1 MSKEAFEETLANAPF
16 IALASSVDNQP
27 NVRLVD
33 TYYDKEKGMLLFPT
47 SRKTP
52 KVSEFDQNTKVA
64 FTTAPSQTGA
74 IIRVQK
80 AQVKETD
87 ITLDEIKDALIAKRV
102 GFGHLIGMLSQE
114 PVVYQICFDEALFT
128 VHGQKEVITL

>member
-52 KVSEFDQNTKVA
+52 KVSEFDQ
-64 FTTAPSQTGA
+64 TGA

-87 ITLDEIKDALIAKRV
+87 ITLDEIKDALIAKRA
-102 GFGHLIGMLSQE
+102 GFEHLLGMLSQE

>member
-33 TYYDKEKGMLLFPT
+33 T
-47 SRKTP
+47 
-52 KVSEFDQNTKVA
+52 
-64 FTTAPSQTGA
+64 GA

-87 ITLDEIKDALIAKRV
+87 ITLDEIKDALIAKRA
-102 GFGHLIGMLSQE
+102 GFEHLLGMLSQE

>member
-1 MSKEAFEETLANAPF
+1 
-16 IALASSVDNQP
+16 
-27 NVRLVD
+27 
-33 TYYDKEKGMLLFPT
+33 MLLFPT

-52 KVSEFDQNTKVA
+52 KVSEFDQNAKVA

-87 ITLDEIKDALIAKRV
+87 IALDEIKDAKRA
-102 GFGHLIGMLSQE
+102 GFEHLLGMLTQE

>member
-1 MSKEAFEETLANAPF
+1 
-16 IALASSVDNQP
+16 
-27 NVRLVD
+27 
-33 TYYDKEKGMLLFPT
+33 MLLFPT

-87 ITLDEIKDALIAKRV
+87 ITLDEIKDALIAKRA
-102 GFGHLIGMLSQE
+102 GFEHLLGMLSQE

>member
-27 NVRLVD
+27 IVRLVD
-33 TYYDKEKGMLLFPT
+33 TYYDIEIGILLFPT

-74 IIRVQK
+74 IIRVQ
-80 AQVKETD
+80 
-87 ITLDEIKDALIAKRV
+87 
-102 GFGHLIGMLSQE
+102 
-114 PVVYQICFDEALFT
+114 
-128 VHGQKEVITL
+128 

>member
-52 KVSEFDQNTKVA
+52 KVA

-87 ITLDEIKDALIAKRV
+87 ITLDEIKDALIAKRA
-102 GFGHLIGMLSQE
+102 GFEHLLGMLSQE